1 MGPVGQVGELT
12 EVVAAQLTASPN
24 FWDSINWPWAWTVFV
39 LILDN
44 VIRLVALFLVPRNR
58 RPTAGM
64 AWLLAIFFL
73 PVPGLLLF
81 LLIGG
86 NTLPRK
92 RSRMMAATNELVRRV
107 SEREEHGLKTPIA
120 QLSPGLSNAVQL
132 GRSLGA
138 QPMVRGNAA
147 SITIDY
153 ERSLADIAAAIR
165 AAKKY
170 VHIEF
175 YILVHDESTD
185 DVFAA
190 MREAVARGVTVRVLL
205 DHVSAVR
212 NPGYRKTARSLN
224 SMGAQWAY
232 MLPIR
237 PFRGQWQRPDL
248 RNHRKIVVVDGTVG
262 FMGSQNLVDS
272 SYNKASNK
280 RRGLHWK
287 DLMVRLEG
295 PVVLGLEA
303 VFLGDWY
310 LETGEALD
318 DYLTTV
324 QPLGTPGTLDCQV
337 LPSGPGYGSE
347 NNLQVFTALM
357 YTATRRLSITSPYFV
372 PDGAIMH
379 ALRAAT
385 ARGVDVELF
394 VSEIGDQPV
403 VYHAQRSYYEELLR
417 AGVRIYMFRPPY
429 ILHSKHF
436 SVDDTVAVVGSSNMD
451 QRSFNLNM
459 EVSLIVHGEEFVRE
473 LDTVIAYYHEN
484 SRELTLEEW
493 EKQPLPSQLLD
504 GLARLTSALQ

>member
-1 MGPVGQVGELT
+1 MDSMASVVGAFLVENGST
-12 EVVAAQLTASPN
+12 DR
-24 FWDSINWPWAWTVFV
+24 FWVSINWPWAWTVFV
-39 LILDN
+39 LIIDN
-44 VIRLVALFLVPRNR
+44 VIRVVSLFVVPRNR

-64 AWLLAIFFL
+64 AWLMAIFFL

-86 NTLPRK
+86 NQLPRK
-92 RSRMMAATNELVRRV
+92 RRKMQEATNRLV
-107 SEREEHGLKTPIA
+107 SEVAEHAERELGTP
-120 QLSPGLSNAVQL
+120 LPELHPGLRNAVLL

-138 QPMVRGNAA
+138 QPMLRGNAA
-147 SITIDY
+147 SLSIDY
-153 ERSLADIAAAIR
+153 EGSLAAMAEAIR
-165 AAKKY
+165 NAQDY

-175 YILVHDESTD
+175 YILVLDESTR
-185 DVFAA
+185 DVFEA
-190 MREAVARGVTVRVLL
+190 MREAVARGVIVRVLL

-212 NPGYRKTARSLN
+212 NPGYRRTAKFLDEI
-224 SMGAQWAY
+224 GANWTY
-232 MLPIR
+232 MLPVR
-237 PFRGQWQRPDL
+237 PWRGEWQRPDL
-248 RNHRKIVVVDGTVG
+248 RNHRKILVVDGEVG

-272 SYNKASNK
+272 SYNKPSNR

-295 PVVLGLEA
+295 PVVRGLDA

-310 LETGEALD
+310 LETGEALTD
-318 DYLTTV
+318 HLLR
-324 QPLGTPGTLDCQV
+324 QAPLRTPGALDCQV

-347 NNLQVFTALM
+347 NNLQVFTSLM
-357 YTATRRLSITSPYFV
+357 YTAARRLSITSPYFV
-372 PDGAIMH
+372 PDGSIMH

-385 ARGVDVELF
+385 ARGVEVELF

-417 AGVRIYMFRPPY
+417 AGVRIFMFRPPY

-436 SVDDTVAVVGSSNMD
+436 TVDDSIAVVGSSNMD

-459 EVSLIVHGEEFVRE
+459 EVSMVVHGEDFVRS
-473 LDTVIAYYHEN
+473 LDEVTEYYRAN

-493 EKQPLPSQLLD
+493 DSQPLRSRLLD